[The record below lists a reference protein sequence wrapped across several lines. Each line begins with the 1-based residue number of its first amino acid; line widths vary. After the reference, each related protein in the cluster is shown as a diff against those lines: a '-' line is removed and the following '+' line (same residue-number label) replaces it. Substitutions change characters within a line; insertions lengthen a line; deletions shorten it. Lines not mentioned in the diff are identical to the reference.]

1 MLNLDNSELIHAF
14 GDTWKNH
21 KYIKKIGNRYFYTM
35 DELRK
40 YKTNKYTRPSEISTG
55 ALSSEVQRRVTRTP
69 VAKKTQTGTIGSTGA
84 FKKKQSI
91 GDAFSSGVKSV
102 SKKISDATGE
112 TERKRAE
119 AAEQLSGILAKKT
132 AYSKKELDTASQNRK
147 ESELAAR
154 KMREKAQLYED
165 EAAVS
170 KAASD
175 YKSYSRAAANDKK
188 AANTET
194 EEAKKYRKMAD
205 EYEKAA
211 SSYVGDGK
219 DASRAGTLKRT
230 AETLRRMADESDS
243 KNQALYTRS
252 AKQNERMA
260 EEAQSKVN
268 ALTSEAKD
276 WRKAANVVDTNF
288 ATQYSRDVAS
298 AQKKYEADLKAYE
311 AVLSEA
317 QAYREQYGNTVSGKL
332 EKAANDVQRAYND
345 VVQSA
350 SEAIDAG
357 KQFAKEQAAKVSTSV
372 SELATKASD
381 SVASGLAWVESIFA
395 PKKKK

>member
-1 MLNLDNSELIHAF
+1 MLNLDNSELIHAA
-14 GDTWKNH
+14 GSAWNNH

-35 DELRK
+35 DEYDAFNSRMK
-40 YKTNKYTRPSEISTG
+40 SSRMRNSPYYENQVVGPGERRRYPNTVRSAASKTG
-55 ALSSEVQRRVTRTP
+55 
-69 VAKKTQTGTIGSTGA
+69 GTIGSTGA

-91 GDAFSSGVKSV
+91 GEAFTSGIKSAG
-102 SKKISDATGE
+102 KKISDATGE

-119 AAEQLSGILAKKT
+119 AMEQLSGILAKKT
-132 AYSKKELDTASQNRK
+132 AASKGELDAASQNRK
-147 ESELAAR
+147 MADLTAR

-165 EAAVS
+165 EAAIS
-170 KAASD
+170 KAAAD
-175 YKSYSRAAANDKK
+175 VKKYNTQAYLNDKT
-188 AANTET
+188 ASD
-194 EEAKKYRKMAD
+194 M
-205 EYEKAA
+205 EKAGGQYKFYA
-211 SSYVGDGK
+211 PYQRG
-219 DASRAGTLKRT
+219 L
-230 AETLRRMADESDS
+230 ADTFRE
-243 KNQALYTRS
+243 KS
-252 AKQNERMA
+252 A
-260 EEAQSKVN
+260 EAQKEVN
-268 ALTSEAKD
+268 KLTDQAKALRNNAG
-276 WRKAANVVDTNF
+276 VVESMFGRD
-288 ATQYSRDVAS
+288 YSRDVAS

>member
-1 MLNLDNSELIHAF
+1 MPNLDNSELIHAF

-40 YKTNKYTRPSEISTG
+40 YNTNKYTRPSEISTK

-219 DASRAGTLKRT
+219 DASRAGTLKKT

-243 KNQALYTRS
+243 KNRARYTRS
-252 AKQNERMA
+252 AKQNERIA
-260 EEAQSKVN
+260 EESKSKVD
-268 ALTSEAKD
+268 ALTSEAKN
-276 WRKAANVVDTNF
+276 WRLNANTVDNLFTK
-288 ATQYSRDVAS
+288 QYSRDVAS

-350 SEAIDAG
+350 SEAINVG